1 MVRVR
6 FAPSPTGYLHVG
18 GLRTALYNYL
28 LARHEGGQ
36 FILRI
41 EDTDRTRLVDGAV
54 DALLH
59 ALKWAGLNPDEGAP
73 IGGDC
78 GPYVQSERLP
88 IYHKMA
94 QKLVE
99 DGHAYYCFCTPE
111 RLEKMR
117 EEHSAKGESTAY
129 DRHCRSLSPEEVQRR
144 LAAGEPHVIRLK
156 VPDNRTL
163 TVHDVVRGEVSFDS
177 SLVDDQVLI
186 KTDGF
191 PTYHMAVVVDDHLMG
206 VTHVIRGEEWLSSTP
221 KHLLLYEFFG
231 WEVPQ
236 YAHVPLIINESGK
249 KLSKR
254 DGDVSVEAYREKGY
268 LPEAMLNFLCL
279 LGWNPGD
286 EREFFTLEDLSK
298 VFTLER
304 VRKSGA
310 VFDFDKLL
318 YMNGLHMRAKTSEEL
333 ADLAL
338 PFFDKLGQKR
348 PERSYL
354 IKVIEVMAER
364 ANLLTDYVVQAPYF
378 YADPESYE
386 EATVKKRWKPQSHD
400 LLAGWLPIM
409 ESLAEFTPENLEAC
423 LREFAQSRGVGA
435 GQLLHPVRLDLS
447 GVGNGPSLFHM
458 MEDLGEETCV
468 RRLNKALECLKA
480 GDDGKA

>member
-28 LARHEGGQ
+28 MARHEGGQ

-41 EDTDRTRLVDGAV
+41 EDTDRTRLVEGAV
-54 DALLH
+54 EALLDS
-59 ALKWAGLNPDEGAP
+59 LKWAGLTPDEGAVV
-73 IGGDC
+73 GGDR
-78 GPYVQSERLP
+78 GPYVQSERLA

-94 QKLVE
+94 KKLVDE
-99 DGHAYYCFCTPE
+99 GHAYYCFCTAE
-111 RLEKMR
+111 RLEQMR
-117 EEHSAKGESTAY
+117 AEHSAKGESTAY
-129 DRHCRSLSPEEVQRR
+129 DRACRHLSPEEVSER
-144 LAAGEPHVIRLK
+144 LAKGEPHVIRLK
-156 VPDNRTL
+156 VPDGRTL
-163 TVHDVVRGEVSFDS
+163 TVHDIVRGEVSFDS
-177 SLVDDQVLI
+177 SLIDDQVLI

-206 VTHVIRGEEWLSSTP
+206 ITHVIRGEEWLSSTP

-236 YAHVPLIINESGK
+236 YAHVPLIINENGK

-254 DGDVSVEAYREKGY
+254 DGDVSVESYREKGY

-286 EREFFTLEDLSK
+286 EREFFTLEELCQT
-298 VFTLER
+298 FTIER

-318 YMNGLHMRAKTSEEL
+318 YINGLHMRAKSSEEL

-338 PFFDKLGQKR
+338 PFFDKLGKDR

-354 IKVIEVMAER
+354 IKVVEVMAER
-364 ANLLTDYVVQAPYF
+364 ANLLTDYVTEAPYF
-378 YADPESYE
+378 YEDPESYE
-386 EATVKKRWKPQSHD
+386 EATLKKRWKAASHG
-400 LLAGWLPIM
+400 LLAGWLSILRELP
-409 ESLAEFTPENLEAC
+409 EFSPEVLENS
-423 LREFAQSRGVGA
+423 LREFAQSQGVGA
-435 GQLLHPVRLDLS
+435 GQLIHPVRLALS

-458 MEDLGEETCV
+458 MEVLGKETCL
-468 RRLNKALECLKA
+468 RRLEKALAVLPN
-480 GDDGKA
+480 G